1 MANATETMTIAS
13 IYENRDRALDAGG
26 DYSLIAGMTTNR
38 MNNLADFAKDLIKS
52 RMLSFDGAEWVSVS
66 TVERVLNDLRYDLM
80 DLRSIIGDFLPGA
93 VSMVSDESRVVI
105 SLGWQVVNERP
116 VFVILGRGDDDSYN
130 LLDLETAEV
139 VSVLI
144 GTLTVVG
151 DYSGEEYKVG
161 YGRPKFRLYHVNQD
175 KDD

>member
-52 RMLSFDGAEWVSVS
+52 RMLSFGGAEWVSVS

-105 SLGWQVVNERP
+105 SLGRIGQERP
-116 VFVILGRGDDDSYN
+116 ALVILDRYDNGVYS
-130 LLDLETAEV
+130 LLDLESAEV
-139 VSVLI
+139 VGVNDVQLAARVI
-144 GTLTVVG
+144 AAGV
-151 DYSGEEYKVG
+151 EY
-161 YGRPKFRLYHVNQD
+161 L
-175 KDD
+175 

>member
-1 MANATETMTIAS
+1 MSNNSNVQTTIAS
-13 IYENRDRALDAGG
+13 IYEERDRALDAGG

-139 VSVLI
+139 VSVSKIQLAARVI
-144 GTLTVVG
+144 AAGV
-151 DYSGEEYKVG
+151 EY
-161 YGRPKFRLYHVNQD
+161 L
-175 KDD
+175 